1 MTQPINAWPE
11 ADRPRE
17 KLLEKGPEA
26 LSNAELLAIILRV
39 GDASTGQ
46 SALDYGRLLMT
57 QFDESFRRLDEASV
71 SEICAIKG
79 IGPAKAA
86 QIKAALEIGK
96 RFAQEEIKRGEPFR
110 SSSDVFNHYREHLG
124 GLKKEEFH
132 VLLLDAKNRKIKDV
146 RVSEGSL
153 TSSLVH
159 PREVFNPV
167 IRESAAA
174 VILIHNHPSGDPSPS
189 QEDLHITRRLREIG
203 EVMGVRVLDHVII
216 GKGKYV
222 SFVDDGYWEK
232 QSRTGET

>member
-1 MTQPINAWPE
+1 MTQPIKEWPE
-11 ADRPRE
+11 SDRPRE
-17 KLLEKGPEA
+17 KLLEKGAET
-26 LSNAELLAIILRV
+26 LSQAELLAIILRT
-39 GDASTGQ
+39 GEASTGQ
-46 SALDYGRLLMT
+46 SAVDHGRTLMT
-57 QFDESFRRLDEASV
+57 RFEDSFRRLEEAS
-71 SEICAIKG
+71 IQDLCAIKG

-86 QIKAALEIGK
+86 QIKAALEIAK
-96 RFAQEEIKRGEPFR
+96 RFAQEEIKKGEQFR
-110 SSSDVFNHYREHLG
+110 SSADVFNHYREHLG

-174 VILIHNHPSGDPSPS
+174 VILIHNHPSGDPLPS
-189 QEDLHITRRLREIG
+189 QEDLQITRRLREIG
-203 EVMGVRVLDHVII
+203 EVMGVQVLDHLII

-222 SFVDDGYWEK
+222 SFVDDGYWD
-232 QSRTGET
+232 R

>member
-1 MTQPINAWPE
+1 MTQPIKEWPE
-11 ADRPRE
+11 SDRPRE
-17 KLLEKGPEA
+17 KLLEKGPET
-26 LSNAELLAIILRV
+26 LSNAELLAIILCT

-46 SALDYGRLLMT
+46 SALDYGRVLMT
-57 QFDESFRRLDEASV
+57 QFGESLRQLEEASV
-71 SEICAIKG
+71 QEICATKG

-86 QIKAALEIGK
+86 QIKAALELGK
-96 RFAQEEIKRGEPFR
+96 RFAEEEIKRGEQFR
-110 SSSDVFNHYREHLG
+110 SSADVFNHYREHLS

-132 VLLLDAKNRKIKDV
+132 VLLLDAKNRKIRDV

-174 VILIHNHPSGDPSPS
+174 VILVHNHPSGDPSPS

-203 EVMGVRVLDHVII
+203 EVMGVRVLDHIVI

-222 SFVDDGYWEK
+222 SFVDDGYWD
-232 QSRTGET
+232 R

>member
-1 MTQPINAWPE
+1 MTQPIKEWPE
-11 ADRPRE
+11 SDRPRE

-26 LSNAELLAIILRV
+26 LSNAELLAIILRT
-39 GDASTGQ
+39 GNASTGQ
-46 SALDYGRLLMT
+46 SAVDYGRALMT
-57 QFDESFRRLDEASV
+57 RFGESWRQLEEV
-71 SEICAIKG
+71 SAQEICATKG

-96 RFAQEEIKRGEPFR
+96 RFAQEEIKRGEQFR
-110 SSSDVFNHYREHLG
+110 SSAEGFNHYREHLG

-132 VLLLDAKNRKIKDV
+132 VLLLDAKNRKIRDV

-174 VILIHNHPSGDPSPS
+174 VILVHNHPSGDPLPS
-189 QEDLHITRRLREIG
+189 QEDLQITRRLREIG
-203 EVMGVRVLDHVII
+203 EVMGVRVLDHII
-216 GKGKYV
+216 VGKGKYV
-222 SFVDDGYWEK
+222 SFVDDGYWD
-232 QSRTGET
+232 R

>member
-1 MTQPINAWPE
+1 MTQPIKEWPE
-11 ADRPRE
+11 SDRPRE

-26 LSNAELLAIILRV
+26 LSKAELLAIILRT
-39 GDASTGQ
+39 GEASTGQ
-46 SALDYGRLLMT
+46 SALDHGRALMT
-57 QFDESFRRLDEASV
+57 HFEDSFRRLEEASV
-71 SEICAIKG
+71 KELCMIKG

-86 QIKAALEIGK
+86 QIKAALEIAK
-96 RFAQEEIKRGEPFR
+96 RFAQEEIKRGEQFR
-110 SSSDVFNHYREHLG
+110 SSADVFNHYREHLG
-124 GLKKEEFH
+124 SLKKEEFR

-174 VILIHNHPSGDPSPS
+174 IILIHNHPSGDPLPS
-189 QEDLHITRRLREIG
+189 QEDLQITRRLREIG

-216 GKGKYV
+216 GKGRYV
-222 SFVDDGYWEK
+222 SFVDDGYWE
-232 QSRTGET
+232 R

>member
-57 QFDESFRRLDEASV
+57 QFEESFRRLDEASV

-232 QSRTGET
+232 

>member
-1 MTQPINAWPE
+1 MAQSIKEWPE
-11 ADRPRE
+11 EDRPRE
-17 KLLEKGPEA
+17 KLLERGPEA
-26 LSNAELLAIILRV
+26 LSNTELLAIVLRT
-39 GDASTGQ
+39 GDASSGN
-46 SALDYGRLLMT
+46 SALDHGRLLMHR
-57 QFDESFRRLDEASV
+57 FDESLRKLGEASV
-71 SEICAIKG
+71 QDLCSIKG

-86 QIKAALEIGK
+86 QIKAAIEIGK
-96 RFAQEEIKRGEPFR
+96 RFAREEVKQGDAFR
-110 SSSDVFNHYREHLG
+110 SSADVFHFYREQLG

-146 RVSEGSL
+146 RISEGSL

-174 VILIHNHPSGDPSPS
+174 VILIHNHPSGDPAPS

-203 EVMGVRVLDHVII
+203 EVMGVRVLDHII
-216 GKGKYV
+216 VGKGKYV

-232 QSRTGET
+232 

>member
-1 MTQPINAWPE
+1 MTQPITAWPE

-57 QFDESFRRLDEASV
+57 QFGESFRRLDEASV

-232 QSRTGET
+232 

>member
-1 MTQPINAWPE
+1 MTQPIKEWPE

-26 LSNAELLAIILRV
+26 LSNAELLAILLRV
-39 GDASTGQ
+39 GDASSGQ
-46 SALDYGRLLMT
+46 SALDHGRLLMT
-57 QFDESFRRLDEASV
+57 RFADSFRDLEGASIQ
-71 SEICAIKG
+71 EICTIKG

-96 RFAQEEIKRGEPFR
+96 RFAQEDIRQGEAFR
-110 SSSDVFNHYREHLG
+110 SSGDVFHHYREHLG
-124 GLKKEEFH
+124 SLKKEEFH

-189 QEDLHITRRLREIG
+189 QEDLHITRRLREVG
-203 EVMGVRVLDHVII
+203 EVMGVRVLDHVIV
-216 GKGKYV
+216 GKGKYI

-232 QSRTGET
+232 

>member
-1 MTQPINAWPE
+1 MNQPIKDWPE
-11 ADRPRE
+11 SDRPRE
-17 KLLEKGPEA
+17 KLLEKGPNA
-26 LSNAELLAIILRV
+26 LSNAELLAIILRT

-46 SALDYGRLLMT
+46 SALDYGRVLMT
-57 QFDESFRRLDEASV
+57 RFEDSLRRLEEASV
-71 SEICAIKG
+71 QELCTIKG

-96 RFAQEEIKRGEPFR
+96 RFAQEELKRGEAFR
-110 SSSDVFNHYREHLG
+110 SSAEVFNHYREHLG

-174 VILIHNHPSGDPSPS
+174 VILVHNHPSGDPAPS

-203 EVMGVRVLDHVII
+203 EVMGVRVLDHVIV

-232 QSRTGET
+232 